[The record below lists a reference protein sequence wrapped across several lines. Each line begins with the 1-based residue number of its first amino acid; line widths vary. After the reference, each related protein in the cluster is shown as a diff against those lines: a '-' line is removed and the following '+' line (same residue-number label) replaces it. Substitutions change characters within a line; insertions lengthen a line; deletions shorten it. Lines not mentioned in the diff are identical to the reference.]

1 METIE
6 SDMDY
11 TLVPAEMKKSIQLAK
26 LIKHLCIEAYDEL
39 AGPDYIRNY
48 FPKVIHI
55 VGSFAFRNNGT
66 FELGTAEGGMKI
78 TLYGANYMDA
88 KDIYL
93 LNEWYFKTIH
103 HEFTHIFTQTKEY
116 TTDFK
121 LISGTSYVGDAW
133 SDYWLND
140 ADAQKSG
147 FISAYAS
154 KEANEDF
161 AENVCIYLTQ
171 SPQQWDAMMA
181 KAGAQGAVI
190 MKQKFEIVY
199 NYMKDSWGIDLNTL
213 RDIVQRRSSE
223 IGQLNLDNL

>member
-1 METIE
+1 MEDIE

-11 TLVPAEMKKSIQLAK
+11 TLVPAEMKKSVQLAK

-55 VGSFAFRNNGT
+55 IGSFAFRNNGT

-78 TLYGANYMDA
+78 TLYGANYIDPTN
-88 KDIYL
+88 INL

-116 TTDFK
+116 TSDFQ

-133 SDYWLND
+133 NDYWSSD
-140 ADAQKSG
+140 ADAQKAG
-147 FISAYAS
+147 FVSQYAS

-171 SPQQWDAMMA
+171 SSKQWDAMLT
-181 KAGAQGAVI
+181 GAEI
-190 MKQKFEIVY
+190 IKQKFEVVY
-199 NYMKDSWGIDLNTL
+199 NYMKDSWNIDLNQL

-223 IGQLNLDNL
+223 IDKLDLENF